1 MIMAAFS
8 QGTIDNL
15 AELFGRTNLITKL
28 RKYAERQDNVNLVGA
43 RRTGKTCVLKTLQTI
58 LKTDPNSKIYPVF
71 IDIRDAEIKGNT
83 RDVYRYIIA
92 TTIANLNQDGI
103 WYGEEITLSGVTFR
117 CQDLIED
124 VYEDEVLCAQSS
136 AKTQSI
142 FNNLVKKINIE
153 LGKTVLVLFDE
164 YEKLMKYS
172 FDEPSGFYRMRNM
185 VNDRSL
191 SFAFIVAGHEKWD
204 KVISKL
210 GSGELN
216 VVNVEECV
224 PPLTATEFNEMW
236 SFECSRIDDPELRS
250 YVLSMEEFAFEKSG
264 GIPFFGKNIGAFLIV
279 NRQKPTHLDISLEE
293 TLSSLDQDER
303 LLLQQLDKGEF
314 VHITPPLESLIVKG
328 LVIRDG
334 DSYRITMGFLKDI
347 IRSKEYL
354 AELRKAAEP
363 PCERFA
369 KEAFSLI
376 ETINSTRKNK
386 GFDYP
391 FELVYDS
398 NSIEEDLRTPCTSR
412 TEFEDFC
419 SALYRNHFERSKDNG
434 RTRERLPK
442 KFRKTEFVQII
453 GIFRHSFGAH
463 ERDGF
468 VDNPNSLTYP
478 EALRIIHGSDNEPYT
493 ADDFLKMQ
501 ENVLKCYVKELNDL
515 LRTAHNNQWS

>member
-1 MIMAAFS
+1 MEAFT

-15 AELFGRTNLITKL
+15 AELFGRTTLITKL

-43 RRTGKTCVLKTLQTI
+43 RRTGKTCVLKTLQTT
-58 LKTDPNSKIYPVF
+58 LKTDPGSKIYPFYV
-71 IDIRDAEIKGNT
+71 DIRDAEIKGNT

-92 TTIANLNQDGI
+92 TVIANLNQDGI
-103 WYGEEITLSGVTFR
+103 WYGEELTLSGVTFR
-117 CQDLIED
+117 CQDLVED
-124 VYEDEVLCAQSS
+124 VFEDEILCAQSS

-153 LGKTVLVLFDE
+153 LGKTVLILFDE
-164 YEKLMKYS
+164 YEKLMKYA

-224 PPLTATEFNEMW
+224 PPLTAAEFHELW
-236 SFECSRIDDPELRS
+236 VSECRKIDNADLRS
-250 YVLSMEEFAFEKSG
+250 YVVSMEDFAFEKSG
-264 GIPFFGKNIGAFLIV
+264 GIPFFGKNIGAYLIV
-279 NRQKPTHLDISLEE
+279 NRQKPTHLNISLEE
-293 TLSSLDQDER
+293 TLASLDQDER

-334 DSYRITMGFLKDI
+334 DSYKITMGFLKDI
-347 IRSKEYL
+347 IRSKEYM
-354 AELRKAAEP
+354 ADLRKAAEP
-363 PCERFA
+363 PCEKLA
-369 KEAFSLI
+369 KEAFTLI
-376 ETINSTRKNK
+376 EIINSTRSNK
-386 GFDYP
+386 GHDYP

-398 NSIEEDLRTPCTSR
+398 NSIEEDLRTPCSTR
-412 TEFEDFC
+412 AEFEDFC
-419 SALYRNHFERSKDNG
+419 SALYRNHFERSKENG
-434 RTRERLPK
+434 YTRGRLPVK
-442 KFRKTEFVQII
+442 NRKTEFTQIV

-463 ERDGF
+463 ERDTF
-468 VDNPNSLTYP
+468 DADPNIISYA
-478 EALRIIHGSDNEPYT
+478 EALRRIHGSDNEPYS
-493 ADDFLKMQ
+493 AEDFIKMQ
-501 ENVLKCYVKELNDL
+501 EKMLELYVVELNDL
-515 LRTAHNNQWS
+515 LKKAREDQW